1 MAKLDSP
8 FGSKKVSGR
17 IGDGFVMSSWRGIP
31 YIRQFVVPAY
41 RSSERLDKVR
51 DLFARQNRRWMGL
64 REAQREAWRLF
75 CEKKRILGQPNVI
88 FASYS
93 SLALDAGLP
102 EPVLPPK
109 SGKPQPP
116 RLTLQLE
123 GDLLSVSWDV
133 SRLIEAQRRSRSI
146 GTPHALRLTA
156 VLDLWYWSGRSS
168 LNPHPHFHKHLV
180 YLPLSAGKFLF
191 QPKKPRFVS
200 GLRSQASGIK
210 YSYRARVVLPD
221 SNHSRFSA
229 ATLIRE

>member
-8 FGSKKVSGR
+8 FGAKKVSGR
-17 IGDGFVMSSWRGIP
+17 IGDGFVMSSCRGIP

-41 RSSERLDKVR
+41 RTSERLDKVR

-64 REAQREAWRLF
+64 KEREREAWRLF
-75 CEKKRILGQPNVI
+75 CERRRILGQPNVI

-102 EPVLPPK
+102 EPIVPPCSKKPLPPH
-109 SGKPQPP
+109 
-116 RLTLQLE
+116 LVLQLE
-123 GDLLSVSWDV
+123 GDTISVSWDV

-156 VLDLWYWSGRSS
+156 VMDLWYWSGRSS

-210 YSYRARVVLPD
+210 YSFRARMILPD
-221 SNHSRFSA
+221 SNHSNFST
-229 ATLIRE
+229 ATLISE

>member
-1 MAKLDSP
+1 MAKLVSP
-8 FGSKKVSGR
+8 FGAKKVSGR

-31 YIRQFVVPAY
+31 YIRQFVMPAW
-41 RSSERLDKVR
+41 RTSKRLDQVR
-51 DLFARQNRRWMGL
+51 GLFAQQNRRWMGL

-102 EPVLPPK
+102 EPVHPPGSK
-109 SGKPQPP
+109 TPQPP
-116 RLTLQLE
+116 RLALRLE
-123 GDLLSVSWDV
+123 GEMISVSWV
-133 SRLIEAQRRSRSI
+133 ASRL
-146 GTPHALRLTA
+146 TPYASRLTA
-156 VLDLWYWSGRSS
+156 VMDLWYWSGRSS

-191 QPKKPRFVS
+191 QPKQPRFVS